1 METKLREVK
10 IEEYWPLI
18 VKNTAEFGQ
27 IAVAE
32 NPEFNNLAECI
43 YRVLCDS
50 FIDADMTE
58 YGVSRWEK
66 MLGITPAEGSS
77 LDDRK
82 AAILTQL
89 SVKIPY
95 TWRVLKQM
103 LVPIL
108 GGEDKFVMEYVND
121 EGKLVIHTDRLDDD
135 MLATVDELLA
145 RVLPQN
151 IELVQYNHHIEYS
164 YEEYMKYST
173 CQNPR
178 DMFKINPDYK
188 DDVTASGVWAFNLDK
203 LNTNYDWSEEY
214 GDKYLFDKSATVKKA
229 IINAPMLSY
238 KGWMSGSLI
247 QEMPNL
253 EELEFR
259 AENGISFYHNIY
271 NCPKLRKLKLH
282 IPKAVNVSDL
292 LAGCNSIEELTI
304 TGGLDNVKDANS
316 IANNNRAITKWDIP
330 LPLAETSDWSFS
342 YVNEFKVGLPRV
354 TSLYQSFGGSRLDK
368 ESAMRILDSLPADP
382 VTLNQSNE
390 SKGYRPGE
398 AWLGIHIDHQQD
410 GEVLAAIANAEAK
423 GWTLT
428 VRWNGTPTST
438 VGVMRLGQ
446 LIYAKVGEGRDGE
459 RVLDWGHY
467 VTNEEGYE
475 TFRSLE
481 SAYKYFNLEMP
492 ENE

>member
-1 METKLREVK
+1 MATKLREVK

-121 EGKLVIHTDRLDDD
+121 EGKLVVHTDRLDDA
-135 MLATVDELLA
+135 MLDTVSDLLE

-151 IELVQYNHHIEYS
+151 IEVVQYNHHIEVS
-164 YEEYMKYST
+164 WRDINKYAECVT
-173 CQNPR
+173 VE
-178 DMFKINPDYK
+178 DMLAVNPDYK
-188 DDVTASGVWAFNLDK
+188 NDLTSDGGWIWP
-203 LNTNYDWSEEY
+203 LNS
-214 GDKYLFDKSATVKKA
+214 LKKA
-229 IINAPMLSY
+229 TELFRNFVSKNLHYIDFYAPELTSANSAFRDIQRYNPYTDEIVAYMPKCKLGY
-238 KGWMSGSLI
+238 TLAFCGGWW
-247 QEMPNL
+247 
-253 EELEFR
+253 
-259 AENGISFYHNIY
+259 
-271 NCPKLRKLKLH
+271 KKLK
-282 IPKAVNVSDL
+282 V
-292 LAGCNSIEELTI
+292 TI
-304 TGGLDNVKDANS
+304 S
-316 IANNNRAITKWDIP
+316 P
-330 LPLAETSDWSFS
+330 ET
-342 YVNEFKVGLPRV
+342 
-354 TSLYQSFGGSRLDK
+354 TSLYYEFNGNPRLEDFEINDLPK
-368 ESAMRILDSLPADP
+368 LSIISNGFAGTQLNKKSILRL
-382 VTLNQSNE
+382 LNQLPTWTS
-390 SKGYRPGE
+390 GTHD
-398 AWLGIHIDHQQD
+398 ATIGIHIDHKYD
-410 GEVLAAIANAEAK
+410 PEVNLALKKADINYEPTIKLTEEVTEGK
-423 GWTLT
+423 GWT
-428 VRWNGTPTST
+428 VNVQWNGTPTST
-438 VGVMRLGQ
+438 TTTFDRGTT
-446 LIYAKVGEGRDGE
+446 IYAKVSEIEHPDGTTE
-459 RVLDWGHY
+459 RMLDWGHY
-467 VTNEEGYE
+467 VTDWEARGYE
-475 TFRSLE
+475 QFRSLE